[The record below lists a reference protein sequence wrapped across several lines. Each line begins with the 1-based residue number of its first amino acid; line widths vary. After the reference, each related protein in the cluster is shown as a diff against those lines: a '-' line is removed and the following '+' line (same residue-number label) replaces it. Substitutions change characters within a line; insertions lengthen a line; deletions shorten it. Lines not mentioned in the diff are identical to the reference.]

1 MLFWKRNY
9 GKTCRKMFYFRKILR
24 EFVIN
29 FFHNIFFYSKNVRK
43 ETQKYLA
50 KVNDNKSV
58 KSKRDKK
65 SEPGVGT
72 LTKDQTVVVQ
82 KKIQEQ
88 IKKNEDQ
95 FKIQEKK
102 SKTQN
107 TKCFEND
114 LIPGLGSFPRHVSY
128 ES

>member
-1 MLFWKRNY
+1 M
-9 GKTCRKMFYFRKILR
+9 
-24 EFVIN
+24 
-29 FFHNIFFYSKNVRK
+29 
-43 ETQKYLA
+43 
-50 KVNDNKSV
+50 NDNKSV

-88 IKKNEDQ
+88 IKKTEDQ

-102 SKTQN
+102 SKTQS

-114 LIPGLGSFPRHVSY
+114 LIPGLGSFPRNVLQLTLNESCHLTHVTWERHVTGTFCNTFKVANHWQISNHWRVFQIY
-128 ES
+128 QVV

>member
-1 MLFWKRNY
+1 MLEILFQN
-9 GKTCRKMFYFRKILR
+9 FYANIL
-24 EFVIN
+24 
-29 FFHNIFFYSKNVRK
+29 FHNFEPIKTFPK

-88 IKKNEDQ
+88 IKKTEDQ

-102 SKTQN
+102 SKTQS

-114 LIPGLGSFPRHVSY
+114 LIPGLGSFPRNVLQFKTRIT
-128 ES
+128 

>member
-1 MLFWKRNY
+1 M
-9 GKTCRKMFYFRKILR
+9 
-24 EFVIN
+24 
-29 FFHNIFFYSKNVRK
+29 
-43 ETQKYLA
+43 
-50 KVNDNKSV
+50 NDNKSV

-88 IKKNEDQ
+88 IKKTEDQ

-102 SKTQN
+102 SKTQS

-114 LIPGLGSFPRHVSY
+114 LIPGLGSFPRNVLQLVRLN
-128 ES
+128 ESCDMELHGASRDGNIL

>member
-1 MLFWKRNY
+1 M
-9 GKTCRKMFYFRKILR
+9 
-24 EFVIN
+24 E
-29 FFHNIFFYSKNVRK
+29 NIRK

-102 SKTQN
+102 SKTQS

-114 LIPGLGSFPRHVSY
+114 LIPGLGSFPRNVSKK
-128 ES
+128 